1 MTDGSD
7 LTKVVVAVR
16 GPVAD
21 SLPGVP
27 GLRACAVLR
36 PHPDEAS
43 THPADIGGVVMV
55 WLEPGAHLDP
65 QAWFASP
72 VAAYRVDER
81 VHIPGYDDGRGDW
94 PRDWADGTPTP
105 AIVQCSFVRRLPS
118 LTRAAFAAHWND
130 VHAPLVPVHHPGV
143 ARYVQNVVVEPL
155 TPEAPEV
162 DGIAQLYFRT
172 AHDLH
177 ERFYDSEAGR
187 RLVGD
192 DVARFIDR
200 PQGWRITAQETW
212 LRSPSGTRP

>member
-1 MTDGSD
+1 MTDGSE

-16 GPVAD
+16 GPVTASVPD
-21 SLPGVP
+21 TP
-27 GLRACAVLR
+27 GLRDYAVLR

-55 WLEPGAHLDP
+55 WLDPGAPLEP
-65 QAWFASP
+65 QAWFDSP

-81 VHIPGYDDGRGDW
+81 VHFDGMRRG
-94 PRDWADGTPTP
+94 ADGAPTP
-105 AIVQCSFVRRLPS
+105 GIVQCSFVRRLPT
-118 LTRAAFAAHWND
+118 LTRADFAAHWND

-155 TPEAPEV
+155 TAGAPEV

-177 ERFYDSEAGR
+177 ERFYDSESGR
-187 RLVGD
+187 RLVGE

-200 PQGWRITAQETW
+200 PQGWRLTAQETW
-212 LRSPSGTRP
+212 LRPPPGARP